1 VLGIFIAIFVALLTH
16 EPGTFGNAIDMGLL
30 GSCALFLLCPVIGIA
45 ILCVRAAGGEPKR
58 KGIGWI
64 LLAVWL
70 LSLFGI
76 IGFGIEAGKRDDLGK
91 RLERTGEQWEKW
103 FDENGSSTTDSY
115 YGAQN
120 LDSIIDPVLEEIRDE
135 NTTYDITIHTNP
147 DKGVNLN
154 ISTKKTTD
162 SL

>member
-1 VLGIFIAIFVALLTH
+1 MLCPTFLTPQILAIF
-16 EPGTFGNAIDMGLL
+16 P
-30 GSCALFLLCPVIGIA
+30 LFLLIIPDFDIRFDNIFNVVGDIFG
-45 ILCVRAAGGEPKR
+45 
-58 KGIGWI
+58 
-64 LLAVWL
+64 
-70 LSLFGI
+70 SLFGI

-103 FDENGSSTTDSY
+103 FDDNGSSTTDSY

-120 LDSIIDPVLEEIRDE
+120 LDSIIDPVLEELRDE

-154 ISTKKTTD
+154 ISTKKETD